1 MKYQKGE
8 AAAEPVDL
16 AESAQVEVKAAG
28 VTMAENVIT
37 HAVKIQRE
45 EHAQVEKY
53 EQDLWNEADKLKK
66 QQTHL
71 KKQNTEKEQELKR
84 LE

>member
-53 EQDLWNEADKLKK
+53 E
-66 QQTHL
+66 
-71 KKQNTEKEQELKR
+71 
-84 LE
+84 